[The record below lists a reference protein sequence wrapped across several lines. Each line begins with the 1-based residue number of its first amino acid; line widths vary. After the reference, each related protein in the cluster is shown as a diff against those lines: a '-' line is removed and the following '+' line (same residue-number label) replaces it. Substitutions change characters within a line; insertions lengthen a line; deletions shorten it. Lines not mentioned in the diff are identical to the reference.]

1 MLGVHRWKGLC
12 CEGAQCG
19 WEDKNDE
26 ADAPSGTLHM
36 DNPFALSNNPLRSIL
51 SLSPFTDGE
60 ARRHKAGYHILD
72 EIILPVCG
80 RAGIHT
86 KWSSSQACA
95 MHPTPSD
102 TSLCHHWW
110 QLHDEGYHQ
119 GGVGT
124 GRTANQLEGLG
135 EDSQKSATE
144 LGCMR
149 WMESQST
156 QNPLTVAW
164 CPTFAPGAPSTAACW

>member
-1 MLGVHRWKGLC
+1 MPTTCWECTDGKVCAVKELS
-12 CEGAQCG
+12 G

-102 TSLCHHWW
+102 TSLCHHW
-110 QLHDEGYHQ
+110 
-119 GGVGT
+119 
-124 GRTANQLEGLG
+124 
-135 EDSQKSATE
+135 
-144 LGCMR
+144 
-149 WMESQST
+149 
-156 QNPLTVAW
+156 
-164 CPTFAPGAPSTAACW
+164 